1 MKKTTLLFKNI
12 LSALILLISL
22 LFINKANATVTIT
35 KPTLPIT
42 TCSFPSS
49 YSTLGNIVITEGA
62 AADFSTAAGAT
73 IILTAPANFQFD
85 TTVNPTVTFTAAR
98 NITVAAGVVNSA
110 TQITITYTTT
120 GTGLLD
126 VMTIAGIQ
134 IRATAASAAVNI
146 TRTGGTGTITGLVN
160 ATTVTTSLTS
170 TLNTVPAQPTTITG
184 SASPC
189 SGSSQIYSVT
199 NVAGTTYNWTFPTGW
214 SQTAGGTTNSVTVT
228 TNGTAGTITVTPSNT
243 CGSGTAR
250 TLAVTPIISP
260 TITTTTPNSRDL
272 AGTVTLGATA
282 SVGTIS
288 WYAALTG
295 GSALGTGTSYTTPSI
310 STTTTYYVEVNNGGC
325 ISTPR
330 IAVVAAVNYPE
341 INVQGNT
348 YSISKGDTSPQY
360 IDFTDFG
367 ESVVGTSISKTFLI
381 QNTGAGALTINSIAF
396 SGSNP
401 GDFTVTTPPSTTIAA
416 GTSSTFV
423 VRFNTLTAALRS
435 ATLTI
440 NNNDS
445 DEAVYDF
452 KIQSTAAALNA
463 GPEIAIQGN
472 STYIPDGNTAYNTPD
487 FTEFGENYTNTP
499 TTRIY
504 TIYNSGSTTL
514 NITGLTTSNI
524 ADFSISTPPS
534 ATVAP
539 GSSTTFAVTF
549 NTSSAGIKTTTI
561 TVANNDTT
569 GSENPYT
576 FKIEGTGVVSGAAQ
590 EIDILGNGN
599 SIPDNSTFTSTSDF
613 TNLGDSFVG
622 TPLVRTYTIK
632 NTGTATLTIGAVTKA
647 GTNSSEFVVSAI
659 SASIT
664 GGSQTTFTI
673 TFTPTGTGSRTAT
686 ISIVTNDAS
695 ENPYNFSI
703 EGNGIATAAGV
714 SEIDVQ
720 GDSNSIVNGDS
731 TPSID
736 DYTDFGSNQI
746 LTNTTKTFTIRNYG
760 GSNLTLTGTPRVTI
774 TGSSDFTV
782 TSQPATPV
790 ASLGT
795 TTFTIQFNPTNIIA
809 PTSRTAVVS
818 IANNDSDESLYTFT
832 IQGTAIQTYFDSDG
846 DGVFDNVDVDDD
858 NDGILDTRE
867 ETNCNNSNG
876 HKVNYKFLNETFGS
890 GGRTTINTTYAA
902 TTSYSFQDASTQTN
916 VEGSGMSLDLND
928 GKYTVGSSAQVASW
942 ADQFWYKGA
951 DHTGD
956 TNGRMAIFNAS
967 YTPGIFYTALI
978 TGALPNIPITYS
990 FWVLNLDR
998 TDAPNIATRLR
1009 PNIRVEF
1016 RDINDNVLQTINTLA
1031 IAPTQAGNLSG
1042 NWIQFTAPL
1051 TFSVNTF
1058 KVIFINNETG
1068 GIGNDLAL
1076 DDILITQ
1083 QLCDLDNDGIADVF
1097 DLDADNDGIED
1108 VIEAGLGNI
1117 SNGKGKIDVA
1127 WIDVNGNGL
1136 LDSAEPTAAI
1146 QALDSDGDGIPNYI
1160 DLDSDND
1167 SLFDVDES
1175 GAGNTNAVTG
1185 YVNGDGDI
1193 NGDGVGDGP
1202 ESETFRSKDT
1212 NGDTVVEGFGDGI
1225 LDIYDYGTGGTFTS
1239 QYGNLGQG
1247 TANANPATTYLKDT
1261 DGDGIPDYLDVKSN
1275 GSTFDIANNKL
1286 IYDYKILDAN
1296 NDGILDST
1304 TDIDKDGIMDNF
1316 DTNTAYFGS
1325 PRDLHTKLFLDFD
1338 GRNDYGQ
1345 STAILGGL
1353 SNASLMAWIDLNSAF
1368 ATDGIIVGQNN
1379 FQIRI
1384 SSAKKLEAIV
1394 NGTTVTYNTAL
1405 NVSQWYNVAAVYGGG
1420 FLRLY
1425 LNGNL
1430 VITQAISGA
1439 ISADASLLTIGKN
1452 PATNTQYFK
1461 GKIDEVRV
1469 FNVALTDSQL
1479 QRMVYQEIKDFGSEI
1494 RGEIV
1499 PKNVATSP
1507 ASLPFANLL
1516 RYYRMDNYKDDII
1529 DDLTTPAIDVTG
1541 TKIYNHKNIYVQQA
1555 PMPFLTERTGDF
1567 ATAVNSPTKE
1577 IRGLDIMDQDWSIVK
1592 VQHDITETSNNID
1605 LGMLVDSGK
1614 TILINNDTKT
1624 QNDWYLKLDGKIDLV
1639 GKSQLVQSTESD
1651 LDVTSAG
1658 SIERDQQG
1666 QSNLYNYNYWSSPV
1680 SPTSI
1685 ISNNNNYTTNG
1696 VMKDGTNP
1704 ATPANITW
1712 VGGYNGSP
1720 TTPISL
1726 ARYWIYTF
1734 DNYANAYANWNHIIE
1749 TTPIRVGQG
1758 FTLKGSGA
1766 SGTQNYVFTGKPN
1779 NGTITSNSVGVD
1791 QLLLTGNPYPS
1802 SLNATAFINDNSGSI
1817 DGTLYFWEHYSTN
1830 NTHILSDYQ
1839 GGYAE
1844 RNLLGGVAP
1853 ISPTLISGL
1862 GSSTKVPGQF
1872 IPVGQGF
1879 FVNGNLTTGGT
1890 VTFKNSQRSFHK
1902 EDEIGVSNSL
1912 FKTST
1917 KKEKTTA
1924 VTNNNDPIVTESYM
1938 KIRLGYNTKNSYH
1951 RQVLLGFMNEKAT
1964 TAMDYGYDALNIDDF
1979 PNDMYFLV
1987 GENQLIIQGVGTFDT
2002 NISLPIGVK
2011 ADAEGKVSF
2020 VIDALEN
2027 IPADQAVFIYDK
2039 DSDSYH
2045 NIKEQAYEV
2054 ILPTGTNDSRF
2065 SLRFTDKTLK
2075 VDQNS
2080 IDEIKITHIQNGNIL
2095 AINNKLLDTTV
2106 EKVTLFNILGQSIS
2120 SWKIENQ
2127 DQQNIRIPIKNISAG
2142 VYIAKIKTSKG
2153 ESSKKIIVN

>member
-1 MKKTTLLFKNI
+1 MEKTTLPLKNLKSILGFLF
-12 LSALILLISL
+12 ISL
-22 LFINKANATVTIT
+22 LFINTANATVTIT
-35 KPTLPIT
+35 KPNLAIS

-49 YSTLGNIVITEGA
+49 YSTLGNIVITEGNS
-62 AADFSTAAGAT
+62 ADFSAATGGT
-73 IILTAPANFQFD
+73 IILTAPTNFEFN
-85 TTVNPTVTFTAAR
+85 TSVVPSVTFTSGR
-98 NITVAAGVVNSA
+98 NITAATGVVTSA
-110 TQITITYTTT
+110 TVITITYSSSGTTKNDVLTISGIQVRATTT
-120 GTGLLD
+120 ASTG
-126 VMTIAGIQ
+126 
-134 IRATAASAAVNI
+134 NI
-146 TRTGGTGTITGLVN
+146 TRTGGTGTIAGLTTG
-160 ATTVTTSLTS
+160 TTLTNTLTS
-170 TLNTVPAQPTTITG
+170 TLITIPAQPSTISG
-184 SASPC
+184 SATPC
-189 SGSSQIYSVT
+189 SGSSQVYSVT
-199 NVAGTTYNWTFPTGW
+199 NVAGTTYNWTFPSGW

-228 TNGTAGTITVTPSNT
+228 TNGNAGTITVTPSNA
-243 CGSGTAR
+243 CGTGTAR
-250 TLAVTPIISP
+250 TLAASPVASP
-260 TITTTTPNSRDL
+260 TITSTTPNSRDL

-282 SVGTIS
+282 SAGTIS

-295 GSALGTGTSYTTPSI
+295 GGVLGTGTSYTTPSI
-310 STTTTYYVEVNNGGC
+310 SATTTYYVETNNGGC
-325 ISTPR
+325 VSSPR
-330 IAVVAAVNYPE
+330 IAVVATVNFPE
-341 INVQGNT
+341 INIQGNT
-348 YSISKGDTSPQY
+348 TSIADNDATPQY

-367 ESVVGTSISKTFLI
+367 ESIVGTPISKTFLI
-381 QNTGAGALTINSIAF
+381 QNTGAGALTISSVVAT
-396 SGSNP
+396 
-401 GDFTVTTPPSTTIAA
+401 GDFSITTLPNSTIAA

-423 VRFNTLTAALRS
+423 VTFTPTTTGLRS
-435 ATLTI
+435 GTLTI

-445 DEAVYDF
+445 NEAVYNF
-452 KIQSTAAALNA
+452 SIQGTGAALNA
-463 GPEIAIQGN
+463 GSEISIEANG
-472 STYIPDGNTAYNTPD
+472 TYIPDGKTAYNIPD
-487 FTEFGENYTNTP
+487 FTEFGENYTGVP
-499 TTRIY
+499 TTRSY
-504 TIYNSGSTTL
+504 TIFNTGSTALTIGA
-514 NITGLTTSNI
+514 ITFSGTAA
-524 ADFSISTPPS
+524 ADFSISTAPS

-539 GSSTTFAVTF
+539 GSSTTFAITF
-549 NTSSAGIKTTTI
+549 STAIAGVRTATI
-561 TVANNDTT
+561 SIATNDST
-569 GSENPYT
+569 ENPYN
-576 FKIEGTGVVSGAAQ
+576 FNIEGTGVVFGAAQ

-599 SIPDNSTFTSTSDF
+599 SIPDNSTYTLTSDF

-622 TPLVRTYTIK
+622 SPLVRTYTIK
-632 NTGTATLTIGAVTKA
+632 NTGTATLTIGAVTIG
-647 GTNSSEFVVSAI
+647 GTNFSEFVVSPI
-659 SASIT
+659 SASIA

-673 TFTPTGTGSRTAT
+673 TFTPTGTGARTAT
-686 ISIVTNDAS
+686 ISIVTNDTS

-720 GDSNSIVNGDS
+720 GNSYSITNGDT
-731 TPSID
+731 TPSIVD
-736 DYTDFGSNQI
+736 NTDFGSNQI
-746 LTNTTKTFTIRNYG
+746 LTNTVKTFTIRNYG
-760 GSNLTLTGTPRVTI
+760 GSDLDLTGTPRVSI
-774 TGSSDFTV
+774 SGSADFTV

-790 ASLGT
+790 TSLGT
-795 TTFTIQFNPTNIIA
+795 TTFSIQFNPTDIIA
-809 PTSRTAVVS
+809 PTSRTAIVT
-818 IANNDSDESLYTFT
+818 ITNNDSDESSYTFT
-832 IQGTAIQTYFDSDG
+832 VQGTAIQTYFDSDQ
-846 DGVFDNVDVDDD
+846 DGVFDNVDIDDD
-858 NDGILDTRE
+858 NDGIKDLTE
-867 ETNCNNSNG
+867 EVNCNNSNG

-902 TTSYSFQDASTQTN
+902 TTSYSYQDATTPTSA
-916 VEGSGMSLDLND
+916 EGSPLGLDLND

-942 ADQFWYKGA
+942 ADQYWYKGV

-956 TNGRMAIFNAS
+956 LNGRMAIFNAS

-990 FWVLNLDR
+990 FWVLNIDR

-1016 RDINDNVLQTINTLA
+1016 RDINDNVLQTINTGS
-1031 IAPTQAGNLSG
+1031 IAPTTAGNLTG
-1042 NWIQFTAPL
+1042 NWQQFTANL

-1083 QLCDLDNDGIADVF
+1083 KLCDLDSDGIADVF

-1108 VIEAGLGNI
+1108 VIEAGLGDK

-1127 WIDVNGNGL
+1127 WVDVNGNGL
-1136 LDSAEPTAAI
+1136 IDSAEPAAAL
-1146 QALDSDGDGIPNYI
+1146 QAMDSDGDGIPNYI

-1175 GAGNTNAVTG
+1175 GAGNSNAVTG

-1212 NGDTVVEGFGDGI
+1212 NGDLITEGFGDGI
-1225 LDIYDYGTGGTFTS
+1225 LDIYDYGTGATFSS
-1239 QYGNLGQG
+1239 QYGNLNQG

-1261 DGDGIPDYLDVKSN
+1261 DGDGIPDYLDVMSN
-1275 GSTFDIANNKL
+1275 GSSFDIANTLL
-1286 IYDYKILDAN
+1286 IYDYKTLDTN
-1296 NDGILDST
+1296 NDGIIDGT
-1304 TDIDKDGIMDNF
+1304 ADVDKDGILDAF
-1316 DTNTAYFGS
+1316 DTSFSPAYFGS

-1353 SNASLMAWIDLNSAF
+1353 SNASLMAWIDLNPAF
-1368 ATDGIIVGQNN
+1368 ATDGIIVGQDN

-1384 SSAKKLEAIV
+1384 TSARKLEAVV
-1394 NGTTVTYNTAL
+1394 NGTTLTHNTAL
-1405 NVSQWYNVAAVYGGG
+1405 DVSRWYNVAAVYGGG

-1425 LNGNL
+1425 LNGTL
-1430 VITQAISGA
+1430 VETQAVSGA

-1452 PATNTQYFK
+1452 PSANDKYFK

-1469 FNVALTDSQL
+1469 FNANLTDSQL
-1479 QRMVYQEIKDFGSEI
+1479 QRMVYQEIKDFGGEI

-1507 ASLPFANLL
+1507 SSLPFANLL

-1529 DDLTTPAIDVTG
+1529 DDLTTPAIDIAG

-1567 ATAVNSPTKE
+1567 ATAVNSPAKE
-1577 IRGLDIMDQDWSIVK
+1577 IRGMDIMDQNWSIVK

-1614 TILINNDTKT
+1614 NILMNNDTKI
-1624 QNDWYLKLDGKIDLV
+1624 QNDWYLKLDGKIDLAE
-1639 GKSQLVQSTESD
+1639 KSQLVQTTESD
-1651 LDVTSAG
+1651 LDVTSSG

-1680 SPTSI
+1680 SPTNI
-1685 ISNNNNYTTNG
+1685 LSNNNNYSING
-1696 VMKDGTNP
+1696 VMRDGTNP
-1704 ATPANITW
+1704 ASPTNINW
-1712 VGGYNGSP
+1712 VSGYNGAP
-1720 TTPISL
+1720 TSPISL

-1734 DNYANAYANWNHIIE
+1734 DNYSNDYSNWNQILE
-1749 TTPIRVGQG
+1749 TAPIRVGQG
-1758 FTLKGSGA
+1758 FTMKGSGA
-1766 SGTQNYVFTGKPN
+1766 SGSQNYVFTGKPN
-1779 NGTITSNSVGVD
+1779 NGLVSSNSVGAD

-1802 SLNATAFINDNSGSI
+1802 SLNASAFITDNSSSI

-1830 NTHILSDYQ
+1830 NTHVLKDYQ

-1853 ISPTLISGL
+1853 VSPTLISGL

-1890 VTFKNSQRSFHK
+1890 VTYKNSQRGFHK
-1902 EDEIGVSNSL
+1902 EDETGVSNSM
-1912 FKTST
+1912 FRTAST
-1917 KKEKTTA
+1917 KKTQA
-1924 VTNNNDPIVTESYM
+1924 SGSNDNDPIVADTFM
-1938 KIRLGYNTKNSYH
+1938 KIRLGYNTHNLYH

-1964 TAMDYGYDALNIDDF
+1964 NEMDYGYDALNIDDF

-1987 GENQLIIQGVGTFDT
+1987 GENQLVIQGVGFFDI
-2002 NISLPIGVK
+2002 NASLPIGVK
-2011 ADAEGKVSF
+2011 ANTEGKVSF
-2020 VIDALEN
+2020 IIDALEN
-2027 IPADQAVFIYDK
+2027 VPSDQAIFIHDNVT
-2039 DSDSYH
+2039 DTYH

-2054 ILPTGTNDSRF
+2054 NLPAGTNHSRF

-2075 VDQNS
+2075 VEQNS
-2080 IDEIKITHIQNGNIL
+2080 INDIKVAHIQNGNMLI
-2095 AINNKLLDTTV
+2095 INNNLLDVTV
-2106 EKVTLFNILGQSIS
+2106 EKVTLYNILGQSVS

-2127 DQQNIRIPIKNISAG
+2127 DQKNIRIPIKNISSG
-2142 VYIAKIKTSKG
+2142 IYITKVKTPSG
-2153 ESSKKIIVN
+2153 DITKKIIIP

>member
-1 MKKTTLLFKNI
+1 MKKNTLLYRKLPFS
-12 LSALILLISL
+12 LVILLSL
-22 LFINKANATVTIT
+22 VFNNMANATVTIT
-35 KPTLPIT
+35 KPSLTIS

-49 YSTLGNIVITEGA
+49 YSTLGNIVITEGSGS
-62 AADFSTAAGAT
+62 DFSAAVGGT
-73 IILTAPANFQFD
+73 IVLTAPANFQFD
-85 TTVNPTVTFTAAR
+85 TTVNPTVTFAAGKNITAA
-98 NITVAAGVVNSA
+98 AGIVNSA
-110 TQITITYTTT
+110 TQITITYSST
-120 GTGLLD
+120 GTTQLD

-134 IRATAASAAVNI
+134 IRATAASGAVNI
-146 TRTGGTGTITGLVN
+146 TKSGSGTIAGLTTGTTLTN
-160 ATTVTTSLTS
+160 TLTS
-170 TLNTVPAQPTTITG
+170 TLITIPAQPSTITG

-189 SGSSQIYSVT
+189 SGTSQIYSVT
-199 NVAGTTYNWTFPTGW
+199 NVAGTTYNWTFPSGW

-228 TNGTAGTITVTPSNT
+228 TNGNTGTITVTPSNT
-243 CGSGTAR
+243 CGTGTAR
-250 TLAVTPIISP
+250 TLAVSPIISP
-260 TITTTTPNSRDL
+260 KITSTIPNSRDL

-282 SVGTIS
+282 SAGTIS
-288 WYAALTG
+288 WYSALTG
-295 GSALGTGTSYTTPSI
+295 GSLLGTGTSYTTPSI
-310 STTTTYYVEVNNGGC
+310 TTNTTYYLEVNNGGC
-325 ISTPR
+325 ISSPR
-330 IAVVAAVNYPE
+330 IPVVATVNYPE

-348 YSISKGDTSPQY
+348 YSIGDGDITPQY

-367 ESVVGTSISKTFLI
+367 ESVVGTPISKTFLI
-381 QNTGAGALTINSIAF
+381 QNTGAGALTVSSIAF
-396 SGSNP
+396 SGLNP

-423 VRFNTLTAALRS
+423 VTFNTATAGLRS
-435 ATLTI
+435 AILTI

-445 DEAVYDF
+445 NEAAYDF

-463 GPEIAIQGN
+463 GSEIAILAN
-472 STYIPDGNTAYNTPD
+472 STYIPDGDTAYNIPD
-487 FTEFGENYTNTP
+487 FTEFGENYTGTP
-499 TTRIY
+499 TTRNY
-504 TIYNSGSTTL
+504 SIYNTGSTTL
-514 NITGLTTSNI
+514 TIGAITFSGTAA
-524 ADFSISTPPS
+524 ADFSISTSPS

-539 GSSTTFAVTF
+539 GSSTTFAITF
-549 NTSSAGIKTTTI
+549 NTATAGTRNAAISI
-561 TVANNDTT
+561 VNND
-569 GSENPYT
+569 SNENPYN
-576 FKIEGTGVVSGAAQ
+576 FNIRGTGVVFGAAA
-590 EIDILGNGN
+590 EIDILGNSN
-599 SIPDNSTFTSTSDF
+599 SIPDNSTFTSTSNF

-622 TPLVRTYTIK
+622 SPLVRTYTIK
-632 NTGTATLTIGAVTKA
+632 NTGTASLSITSRTITGV
-647 GTNSSEFVVSAI
+647 NSSEFVAS
-659 SASIT
+659 SIT
-664 GGSQTTFTI
+664 SSIAGTSQTTFTI
-673 TFTPTGTGSRTAT
+673 TFTPTGTGARSAT
-686 ISIVTNDAS
+686 ISIVNSDAS
-695 ENPYNFSI
+695 EGTYNFSI

-720 GDSNSIVNGDS
+720 GNSNSIVNGDS

-736 DYTDFGSNQI
+736 DFTDFGSNQI
-746 LTNTTKTFTIRNYG
+746 LTNTVKTFTIRNYG
-760 GSNLTLTGTPRVTI
+760 GSNLSLSGTPLVSVS
-774 TGSSDFTV
+774 GSADFTV
-782 TSQPATPV
+782 TSQPTTPV
-790 ASLGT
+790 TSLGT
-795 TTFTIQFNPTNIIA
+795 TSFSIQFNPTNVLA
-809 PTSRTAVVS
+809 PTSRTAIVT
-818 IANNDSDESLYTFT
+818 IANNDSDESSYTFT
-832 IQGTAIQTYFDSDG
+832 IQGTAIQTYFDSDE

-858 NDGILDTRE
+858 NDGIRDITE

-890 GGRTTINTTYAA
+890 GSRTTINTTYEA
-902 TTSYSFQDASTQTN
+902 TTSYSFQDASTPTD
-916 VEGSGMSLDLND
+916 VEGSGLSTELND

-942 ADQFWYKGA
+942 ADQFWYKGV

-956 TNGRMAIFNAS
+956 VNGRMAIFNAS

-1031 IAPTQAGNLSG
+1031 IAPTTAGNLSG
-1042 NWIQFTAPL
+1042 NWQQFTANL

-1083 QLCDLDNDGIADVF
+1083 QLCDLDNDGVADVF

-1108 VIEAGLGNI
+1108 VIEAGLGNT
-1117 SNGKGKIDVA
+1117 SNGKGKIDTA
-1127 WIDVNGNGL
+1127 WVDANANGL
-1136 LDSAEPTAAI
+1136 LDSAEPTAAV

-1225 LDIYDYGTGGTFTS
+1225 LDIYDYGTGGTFSS
-1239 QYGNLGQG
+1239 QYGNLSQG
-1247 TANANPATTYLKDT
+1247 IANANPATTYLNDT

-1275 GSTFDIANNKL
+1275 GTTFDITNTLL
-1286 IYDYKILDAN
+1286 IYDYKTLDTN
-1296 NDGILDST
+1296 GDGIIDGT
-1304 TDIDKDGIMDNF
+1304 TDIDKDGILDAF

-1368 ATDGIIVGQNN
+1368 ASDGIIVGQNN

-1384 SSAKKLEAIV
+1384 SSTKKLEAVV
-1394 NGTTVTYNTAL
+1394 NGTTATYNAAL

-1420 FLRLY
+1420 NLKLY

-1430 VITQAISGA
+1430 VLTQAAAGA

-1452 PATNTQYFK
+1452 PSANDKYFK

-1469 FNVALTDSQL
+1469 FNAALTDSQL

-1577 IRGLDIMDQDWSIVK
+1577 IRGMDIMDQDWSIVK

-1614 TILINNDTKT
+1614 TILINNDNKT

-1639 GKSQLVQSTESD
+1639 GKSQLVQTTESD
-1651 LDVTSAG
+1651 LDVTSSG
-1658 SIERDQQG
+1658 FIERDQQG

-1680 SPTSI
+1680 SPI
-1685 ISNNNNYTTNG
+1685 NIMSNNNNYSVNG

-1704 ATPANITW
+1704 SAPANINWTS
-1712 VGGYNGSP
+1712 GYDGAP
-1720 TTPISL
+1720 TSPISL
-1726 ARYWIYTF
+1726 ARYWLYTF
-1734 DNYANAYANWNHIIE
+1734 DNYANAYSNWNQIQE

-1766 SGTQNYVFTGKPN
+1766 SVSQNYVFTGKPN
-1779 NGTITSNSVGVD
+1779 NGSITTNYVDID

-1802 SLNATAFINDNSGSI
+1802 ALDATAFINDNSGSI
-1817 DGTLYFWEHYSTN
+1817 DGTLYFWEHYTTN
-1830 NTHILSDYQ
+1830 NTHILKDYQ

-1844 RNLLGGVAP
+1844 RNLIGGVAP
-1853 ISPTLISGL
+1853 VSPTLISGL
-1862 GSSTKVPGQF
+1862 GSSTRIPEQF
-1872 IPVGQGF
+1872 VPVGQGF

-1890 VTFKNSQRSFHK
+1890 VTFKNSQRGFHK
-1902 EDEIGVSNSL
+1902 EDETGVSNSL
-1912 FKTST
+1912 FRTSSNKKTQTLGS
-1917 KKEKTTA
+1917 
-1924 VTNNNDPIVTESYM
+1924 NNNDQIVAENFM
-1938 KIRLGYNTKNSYH
+1938 KIRLGYNTNNAYH

-1964 TAMDYGYDALNIDDF
+1964 SEIDYGYDALNIDDF
-1979 PNDMYFLV
+1979 PNDMCFLV
-1987 GENQLIIQGVGTFDT
+1987 RENQLVIQGVGFFDA
-2002 NISLPIGVK
+2002 NASLPIGVK
-2011 ADAEGKVSF
+2011 ADIEGKVSF

-2027 IPADQAVFIYDK
+2027 IPPDQPIFIHDNL
-2039 DSDSYH
+2039 SDTYH
-2045 NIKEQAYEV
+2045 NIREQAYEV
-2054 ILPTGTNDSRF
+2054 VLPVGTDDSRF
-2065 SLRFTDKTLK
+2065 SLRFMDKTLK
-2075 VDQNS
+2075 VEQHS
-2080 IDEIKITHIQNGNIL
+2080 IDSIEITPIQNGNML
-2095 AINNKLLDTTV
+2095 LINNNLLDVNV
-2106 EKVTLFNILGQSIS
+2106 EKVSLYNILGQSIS

-2127 DQQNIRIPIKNISAG
+2127 DQQNIRIPIKNMPSGI
-2142 VYIAKIKTSKG
+2142 YIAKVKTTNG
-2153 ESSKKIIVN
+2153 ESSKKIIIP